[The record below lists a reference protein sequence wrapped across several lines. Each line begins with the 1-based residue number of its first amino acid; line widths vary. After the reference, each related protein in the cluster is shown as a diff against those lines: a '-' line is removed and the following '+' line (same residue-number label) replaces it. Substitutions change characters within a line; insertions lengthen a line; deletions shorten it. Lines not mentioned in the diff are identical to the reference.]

1 MQRLK
6 GKKLEGEKKIVNTE
20 RRILIM
26 QAVISAVILIA
37 LSICVGC
44 ASAATYTVCP
54 SGCNYTSIQ
63 AAIDAAEPGN
73 TIEVYSGT
81 YYEIVNVTKRLI
93 LNGVDTG
100 TGKPVVDAG
109 GSGSVIAFNANGI
122 TLEGFTVTNSGHRS
136 GCRYRD
142 AGIMVTSNNNAITGN
157 NVNNN
162 EDGIY
167 LDSSSHNTITGNIVR
182 NNDGY
187 GIRIFSSYHNNIRGN
202 TACNNIEDG
211 ICIFGSDYNNI
222 AGNTV
227 SNNNGYGIVLSGGC
241 SNTNTTGNTFVNDSF
256 FDCLGPG
263 LGPGPNIVKNNIVNG
278 KPLVYL
284 KDTSDIVVTDAG
296 QVILVNCTNITVK
309 KINSSNV
316 DVGIYLA
323 MTERSIISHNNIS
336 NCGYGILI
344 GESYNNSVTGNNL
357 ISNGVG
363 ISVWFADSSFATQQR
378 NKIYLN
384 NFINNTCG
392 GPSYWNS
399 TEEISYTYNGHMYTN
414 YLGNYWSNYKD
425 DYPNAEEIDR
435 CGIWDM
441 PYRRHLEGDKDKYPL
456 MRPWENYFATAP
468 SVFDTYIGTY
478 PSLMGTHTGTI
489 TPSQN
494 ITASKLYTYPC
505 TGTGGHTESIN
516 LYENGTLIANGTWT
530 GYLDED
536 WHNITLH
543 NGTDSAHYVTL
554 LQDQEY
560 NYTIRTG
567 SYPQILHATS
577 KEVSGGTITCTSFV
591 DANGKTYTDRIPA
604 IKFF

>member
-1 MQRLK
+1 ME
-6 GKKLEGEKKIVNTE
+6 GKKKILNTE

-26 QAVISAVILIA
+26 QAVISAVMLIA
-37 LSICVGC
+37 LSIYVGC
-44 ASAATYTVCP
+44 ASAATIYTVCP

-63 AAIDAAEPGN
+63 AAIEAAEPGN
-73 TIEVYSGT
+73 IIEVYSGI
-81 YYEIVNVTKRLI
+81 YYENVNVAKRLI

-109 GSGSVIAFNANGI
+109 GSGSVIALNANGI

-167 LDSSSHNTITGNIVR
+167 LDSSSHNTITVNIVR

-187 GIRIFSSYHNNIRGN
+187 GICISGSYSNNIRGN
-202 TACNNIEDG
+202 TACNNNEDG
-211 ICIFGSDYNNI
+211 ICISGSDYNNI

-227 SNNNGYGIVLSGGC
+227 SNNNGYGIVLSDGC

-256 FDCLGPG
+256 YDCLGPG
-263 LGPGPNIVKNNIVNG
+263 LGPGPNIVNNNIVNG

-309 KINSSNV
+309 NLELSNI

-323 MTERSIISHNNIS
+323 MTTERSIISHNNIS
-336 NCGYGILI
+336 NCGYGILLW
-344 GESYNNSVTGNNL
+344 ESYNNSITGNNL

-363 ISVWFADSSFATQQR
+363 ICVWFADPSFVFSQR
-378 NKIYLN
+378 NRIYLN

-399 TEEISYTYNGHMYTN
+399 TEEIPYTYNGHMYTN

-441 PYRRHLEGDKDKYPL
+441 PYRRHLQGDKDKYPL
-456 MRPWENYFATAP
+456 MRPWENYFAPAP
-468 SVFDTYIGTY
+468 SIFDTDTGTY
-478 PSLMGTHTGTI
+478 PSLMGTHTGTF
-489 TPSQN
+489 TLSHN
-494 ITASKLYTYPC
+494 INVSKLYTYSC
-505 TGTGGHTESIN
+505 AGTGGHTESIE
-516 LYENGTLIANGTWT
+516 LYENDTLIANGTWT
-530 GYLDED
+530 GYQSD

-543 NGTDSAHYVTL
+543 NGTDGTSYVTL
-554 LQDQEY
+554 LQDHEY

-577 KEVSGGTITCTSFV
+577 KEVTGGTITCSSFV
-591 DANGKTYTDRIPA
+591 DTNGNIYTDWIPA
-604 IKFF
+604 IKFS